1 MRARPTPLGLL
12 AVLLLAAP
20 VAAQQ
25 RQAQANPPAPAPGA
39 ISKPDN
45 TTATYGDWVLRC
57 QQSVGTRICEI
68 VQTIEQ
74 QGQRGPLALIA
85 IGRPVRSEPVKL
97 VIQIPPNLTL
107 GDKAGVRV
115 TVAEKEEALAIFQRC
130 TPGGCFGEVS
140 LGDEAFKRWRGF
152 SEAGQIR
159 WQDAGKRE
167 VALPISFRGFAAAAD
182 ALQREQP

>member
-1 MRARPTPLGLL
+1 MRASLTLS
-12 AVLLLAAP
+12 LLAALLLIAGP
-20 VAAQQ
+20 APAQQ
-25 RQAQANPPAPAPGA
+25 RQAQAAPPPGA
-39 ISKPDN
+39 VSKPDN

-85 IGRPVRSEPVKL
+85 IGRPVRAEPIKL
-97 VIQIPPNLTL
+97 VIQVPPNLTL

-115 TVAEKEEALAIFQRC
+115 TVAEKEEALAVFQRC
-130 TPGGCFGEVS
+130 TPGGCFGEVG
-140 LGDEAFKRWRGF
+140 LGDDTFKRWRGF
-152 SEAGQIR
+152 GEAGQIR

-167 VALPISFRGFAAAAD
+167 VALPISFRGFSAAVD

>member
-1 MRARPTPLGLL
+1 MRARPMFLGLVASL
-12 AVLLLAAP
+12 AFAGPAL
-20 VAAQQ
+20 AQQ
-25 RQAQANPPAPAPGA
+25 RQAQATPPPGA
-39 ISKPDN
+39 VSKPDN

-85 IGRPVRSEPVKL
+85 IGRPVRTEPIKL
-97 VIQIPPNLTL
+97 VIQVPPNLTL

-115 TVAEKEEALAIFQRC
+115 TVADKDEALAVFQRC
-130 TPGGCFGEVS
+130 TPGGCFAEAG
-140 LGDEAFKRWRGF
+140 LGDEVFKRWRGF
-152 SEAGQIR
+152 TEAGQIR

-167 VALPISFRGFAAAAD
+167 VALPISFRGFSAAAD

>member
-97 VIQIPPNLTL
+97 VIQIPPNLAL
-107 GDKAGVRV
+107 GDKVSVRV
-115 TVAEKEEALAIFQRC
+115 VVAEKDEAFAVFQRC
-130 TPGGCFGEVS
+130 LPGGCFAEAILS
-140 LGDEAFKRWRGF
+140 DDAFKRWRGF
-152 SEAGQIR
+152 GEAGQMR
-159 WQDAGKRE
+159 YLDAGKRE
-167 VALPISFRGFAAAAD
+167 VTLPLSFRGFPAAAE
-182 ALQREQP
+182 ALLREP

>member
-1 MRARPTPLGLL
+1 MRALSLLSASLL
-12 AVLLLAAP
+12 APMLVGPA
-20 VAAQQ
+20 AAQQ
-25 RQAQANPPAPAPGA
+25 RPPQPSPAPGA
-39 ISKPDN
+39 VSQPDN

-57 QQSVGTRICEI
+57 QQSVGTRVCEL

-85 IGRPVRSEPVKL
+85 VGRPVRAEPVKL
-97 VIQIPPNLTL
+97 VIQVPPNLAL

-115 TVAEKEEALAIFQRC
+115 TVADKDEALAVFQRC
-130 TPGGCFGEVS
+130 TPGGCFGETN
-140 LGDEAFKRWRGF
+140 LGDDVIRRWRGLG
-152 SEAGQIR
+152 EAGQIR
-159 WQDAGKRE
+159 WLDAGKRE